1 MASCGSRANGI
12 SDAISFVRDVARL
25 EVRARDE
32 RDDEKATTREWMEVQ
47 TDDDVM
53 RRRLFDVE
61 G

>member
-32 RDDEKATTREWMEVQ
+32 KSDEARGRRESVQTAKFDDEG
-47 TDDDVM
+47 
-53 RRRLFDVE
+53 RLDC
-61 G
+61 

>member
-32 RDDEKATTREWMEVQ
+32 KSDEARGRRASVQTAKFDDEGRM
-47 TDDDVM
+47 DC
-53 RRRLFDVE
+53 
-61 G
+61 

>member
-32 RDDEKATTREWMEVQ
+32 KSDEARGRRASVQTAKFDDEGQ
-47 TDDDVM
+47 G
-53 RRRLFDVE
+53 RLDC
-61 G
+61 

>member
-1 MASCGSRANGI
+1 MGLCARANGI
-12 SDAISFVRDVARL
+12 SDVISFVRDVARL